1 MCVYKKLSMEKRC
14 NSDNL
19 SEARVLN
26 QATLLKYTPC
36 IAGVEIEK
44 EKEREREK
52 DWGDGERVRKSVCV
66 CVCLCVFPWVIFS
79 QATSNQRFQC
89 LPPTKANFVISECLE
104 VKNWGIGKMSDSV
117 IRLEMD
123 GPRARARA

>member
-1 MCVYKKLSMEKRC
+1 MFIKKKLSMEKRC

-44 EKEREREK
+44 EKERERER
-52 DWGDGERVRKSVCV
+52 ER
-66 CVCLCVFPWVIFS
+66 L
-79 QATSNQRFQC
+79 
-89 LPPTKANFVISECLE
+89 
-104 VKNWGIGKMSDSV
+104 G
-117 IRLEMD
+117 
-123 GPRARARA
+123 

>member
-1 MCVYKKLSMEKRC
+1 MRLKDGGVRFPNKTQGKVIIEEEKKGPIKKKLSMEKRC

-44 EKEREREK
+44 EKERERK
-52 DWGDGERVRKSVCV
+52 IGVTER
-66 CVCLCVFPWVIFS
+66 
-79 QATSNQRFQC
+79 
-89 LPPTKANFVISECLE
+89 
-104 VKNWGIGKMSDSV
+104 
-117 IRLEMD
+117 
-123 GPRARARA
+123 